1 MLAHN
6 LEARIS
12 GDPGLKMFNYSWLR
26 VHHVAD
32 GSYLDTDLL
41 LVEVAQEAVGMDNR

>member
-12 GDPGLKMFNYSWLR
+12 GDPSFKTFSNSLLR
-26 VHHVAD
+26 VHHDAD

-41 LVEVAQEAVGMDNR
+41 FVDVAQEAVGMDNR

>member
-1 MLAHN
+1 MRAYYLG
-6 LEARIS
+6 ARIS
-12 GDPGLKMFNYSWLR
+12 ADPGFKMFNYSWLR
-26 VHHVAD
+26 AHRDAD